1 MLGLLALCASAVL
14 LDSIQIALREDGVL
28 WGADSPVIGD
38 TAQYLALVR
47 DAAQGVLVGN
57 PFDMRLDLDSL
68 LHPGWVLTGGLTA
81 LGLSPG
87 LALLL
92 FKPVAV
98 AAVFLGAH
106 LYTRRLFEDRFQ
118 RRVAL
123 VLALFALSPVL
134 ATIDIVNVLR
144 LDQVPYAGTVERQFV
159 SIGRELMP
167 IAQLLGYP
175 WAAITVGLMPLVLLA
190 YERGR
195 RGERATSRSPPPA
208 SRSAAGCTP
217 GRAQPSGW

>member
-1 MLGLLALCASAVL
+1 M
-14 LDSIQIALREDGVL
+14 
-28 WGADSPVIGD
+28 
-38 TAQYLALVR
+38 
-47 DAAQGVLVGN
+47 
-57 PFDMRLDLDSL
+57 
-68 LHPGWVLTGGLTA
+68 
-81 LGLSPG
+81 
-87 LALLL
+87 
-92 FKPVAV
+92 
-98 AAVFLGAH
+98 AVFLGAH

-134 ATIDIVNVLR
+134 ATIDVVNVLR

-175 WAAITVGLMPLVLLA
+175 WAAITVGADAAGPARL
-190 YERGR
+190 
-195 RGERATSRSPPPA
+195 RARPSWPTALSSRSPPRG

-217 GRAQPSGW
+217 GRARPSGW